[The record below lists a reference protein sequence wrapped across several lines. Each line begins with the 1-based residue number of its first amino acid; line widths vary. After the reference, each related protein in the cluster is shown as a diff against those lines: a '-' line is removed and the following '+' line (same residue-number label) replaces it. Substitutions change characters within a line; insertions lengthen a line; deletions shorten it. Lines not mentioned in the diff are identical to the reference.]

1 MMSMPTNYLTADE
14 LAELIG
20 CAPTSFA
27 CMRRYLERNNWPFEP
42 NLRKFP
48 RVSRA
53 YHDARMSGSVAPGAP
68 ASDSAEPDFSMFSA

>member
-1 MMSMPTNYLTADE
+1 MPTTYLTADE

-27 CMRRYLERNNWPFEP
+27 CMRRYLERHSWPFEP
-42 NLRKFP
+42 NLRGFP

-53 YHDARMSGSVAPGAP
+53 YHDARMSGATSPSAPPEAG
-68 ASDSAEPDFSMFSA
+68 AEPDFSMFSQ

>member
-1 MMSMPTNYLTADE
+1 MPTNYLTADE

-42 NLRKFP
+42 NLRGFP

-53 YHDARMSGSVAPGAP
+53 YHDARMSGTAAPGPAP
-68 ASDSAEPDFSMFSA
+68 DAAEEPDFSMFAQ

>member
-1 MMSMPTNYLTADE
+1 MPLNYLTADE

-42 NLRKFP
+42 NLRGFP
-48 RVSRA
+48 RVSRK
-53 YHDARMSGSVAPGAP
+53 YHDARMSGTAALGS
-68 ASDSAEPDFSMFSA
+68 ASEAAEEPDFSMFLQ